1 MTSEVWRSA
10 IGLERETKPS
20 VGGIAPTF
28 FNSADVQSLSDEELL
43 RRCTDGHD
51 AAMQELVRRYQ
62 GPIHGFLARYLGSAD
77 DTEQA
82 ALNVFIRAWQY
93 APRFQYRCQVSTWLY
108 RIAANLAH
116 DLHRTRRTRV
126 QEEPWPTTL
135 ERASHPTG
143 DAQHEAFQRLQ
154 TEDEFHAIHRAMDR
168 MQETDRLLLILYY
181 FEERTYEEIQEI
193 AQVSYKVLKTRL
205 TRARQRLRSLVE
217 TDDKRAMP

>member
-1 MTSEVWRSA
+1 MGGRAA
-10 IGLERETKPS
+10 IDFEIETYARAGDITPLIS
-20 VGGIAPTF
+20 HD
-28 FNSADVQSLSDEELL
+28 SDVQSLADDALL
-43 RRCTDGHD
+43 HRCASGQD

-62 GPIHGFLARYLGSAD
+62 GPLHGFLTRFLGSAD

-82 ALNVFIRAWQY
+82 TLNVFIRAWQY

-116 DLHRTRRTRV
+116 DMHRTRATRV
-126 QEEPWPTTL
+126 QEEGWSATL
-135 ERASHPTG
+135 ENASHPTG
-143 DAQHEAFQRLQ
+143 NAEQEAFQRL
-154 TEDEFHAIHRAMDR
+154 ERREEFQALHRALHR
-168 MQETDRLLLILYY
+168 MTELDRLILVLYY

-217 TDDKRAMP
+217 ADEKRAMP